1 MVKEPTPEQEVRRR
15 ICRARKVLTAERVR
29 HVNRVKGLLM
39 AQGLTGYEPLRRDR
53 RARPKAL
60 TTGDGWPL
68 PQYLKSQISRELDRL
83 ELLLTQL
90 KAIETDRDALL
101 CEDQDLARRQR
112 SSYSASRVSGPSL
125 LRFRREDLLTDMPAQ
140 LAILADALT
149 SVIDLAASEELIS
162 APAGR
167 RAGGEG
173 GGPRRQRA
181 DGGRDLRPPTSAR
194 AAWLR
199 ELARPCAS
207 ARSCGRFEA
216 RGTAPIGVVATPARH
231 HGAAVCAS
239 PVSRSRDLCR

>member
-1 MVKEPTPEQEVRRR
+1 MLQKERIESHVVDPASIAVSRRSRRAKTDKIDGEALVRTLLSYKRGEPRICAMVKEPTPEQEVRRR

-125 LRFRREDLLTDMPAQ
+125 L
-140 LAILADALT
+140 
-149 SVIDLAASEELIS
+149 
-162 APAGR
+162 
-167 RAGGEG
+167 
-173 GGPRRQRA
+173 
-181 DGGRDLRPPTSAR
+181 
-194 AAWLR
+194 
-199 ELARPCAS
+199 
-207 ARSCGRFEA
+207 
-216 RGTAPIGVVATPARH
+216 
-231 HGAAVCAS
+231 
-239 PVSRSRDLCR
+239 